1 MTQSTF
7 DTINSSFTEYRHL
20 LINVAYRITNDSET
34 AKDIVQ
40 DACLS
45 VMEASDQFR
54 GSASH
59 KTYLYRI
66 VINQSIDH
74 VRRNKRS
81 RNFLEI
87 MFRERIELSS
97 GSDRYEIKELTRR
110 LFAAIPTAF
119 RVPLILAEVE
129 GMTYEEIADIMKLSI
144 NTVRTRIFRCRE
156 KLRKELEKLG
166 ILP

>member
-1 MTQSTF
+1 MTQITF
-7 DTINSSFTEYRHL
+7 DTLGSSFTESHHL

-45 VMEASDQFR
+45 VMESTDQFR
-54 GSASH
+54 GSASP

-66 VINQSIDH
+66 VINRSIDH
-74 VRRNKRS
+74 VRKKKRS
-81 RNFLEI
+81 RNLLEI
-87 MFRERIELSS
+87 MFRERVELPSN
-97 GSDRYEIKELTRR
+97 GDRYEIKELTKR
-110 LFAAIPTAF
+110 LFAAIPPAF

-129 GMTYEEIADIMKLSI
+129 GMTYEEIADMLKLSL

-156 KLRKELEKLG
+156 KLRQGLEKMG
-166 ILP
+166 IVP